1 MSTVDLATRTHRR
14 LLLAVGVLVLLTVG
28 GMVALWPTA
37 DQLPEVPERTEDL
50 LDARILDVERYEGRA
65 DPVAGLTGENA
76 RITVALDGGDEPG
89 REVVIDTPLEGY
101 PDLEAGD
108 RVRVASSV
116 IDGEEQ
122 FFIVDFQR
130 GGPLALLAA
139 LFVAAVV
146 LAGGWHGVRS
156 LLGLA
161 LSLVVVTRFVVPGIL
176 SGQSP
181 FAVALVGAMAVM
193 LLSLYLAHG
202 VNEMTT
208 TAVVGTAMA
217 LGLTIGLGALFID
230 GAGLTGYSSEEAN
243 LARFAVEGL
252 DLQGL
257 VLAGLTIA
265 ALGVLDDVTVSQAS
279 TVFALHEADRRQGW
293 ATLFGRAMTVGRDH
307 IASTVNTLFLA
318 YAGASLALL
327 VVFSTGGLPVG
338 EIVTTEILAEEI
350 VKTLVGSL
358 GIIAA
363 VPFTTALATTLA
375 VRRPLDAPPLRGGH
389 VHAHVHAEAEDAGA
403 DPTIVGAA
411 GASGDSG
418 DSGDTRDNG
427 DTGDTEDERA
437 RRAWREYLRER
448 DAATGDGDAEG

>member
-1 MSTVDLATRTHRR
+1 VPSSDLATRTHRR
-14 LLLAVGVLVLLTVG
+14 LLVVVAGLVLATLG
-28 GMVALWPTA
+28 GMALLWPSA
-37 DQLPEVPERTEDL
+37 SDLPAVPERVEEL
-50 LDARILDVERYEGRA
+50 LPGRILTVEPYTTDP
-65 DPVAGLTGENA
+65 DPVADLTGRNA
-76 RITVALDGGDEPG
+76 RITVRIEDGPDAG
-89 REVVIDTPLEGY
+89 REVLIDTPLEGY
-101 PDLEAGD
+101 PDLSPGD
-108 RVRVASSV
+108 RVRLATSV

-122 FFIVDFQR
+122 FFIVDFER
-130 GGPLALLAA
+130 GGALVVLAL

-146 LAGGWHGVRS
+146 AAGRWHGVRS
-156 LLGLA
+156 LLGLG
-161 LSLVVVTRFVVPGIL
+161 LSLLVVTRFVVPGIL
-176 SGQSP
+176 AGRPP

-217 LGLTIGLGALFID
+217 LGLTIVLGAVFID
-230 GAGLTGYSSEEAN
+230 AGGLTGYSSEEAN

-279 TVFALHEADRRQGW
+279 TVFALHEADRRQTWG
-293 ATLFGRAMTVGRDH
+293 TLFGRAMTVGRDH

-327 VVFSTGGLPVG
+327 VVFSTGGLAVG

-350 VKTLVGSL
+350 IKTLVGSL

-363 VPFTTALATTLA
+363 VPFTTALAATLA

-389 VHAHVHAEAEDAGA
+389 DHRAVPVVVAAAPAGEA
-403 DPTIVGAA
+403 VGAQEPPAA
-411 GASGDSG
+411 GED
-418 DSGDTRDNG
+418 DDPPERDL
-427 DTGDTEDERA
+427 DEEERA
-437 RRAWREYLRER
+437 RRAWQTYLDER
-448 DAATGDGDAEG
+448 DRDED